1 MRVVA
6 TYTDDV
12 SLLDK
17 AERSA
22 WWQQCKLKYSSMNCF
37 IDYIPQG
44 IEGSDEDDDI
54 IEREHIK
61 TKLAAR
67 GITLK
72 YTDEKD
78 DTEHEIAYRKPKF
91 ELFDPWWLDNDD
103 KEGREL
109 AENFSRDHRK
119 EMNAKWAAK
128 HGSEEEEDEEET
140 DEE

>member
-1 MRVVA
+1 MRVAA
-6 TYTDDV
+6 TCTDDV

-17 AERSA
+17 AERCA

-72 YTDEKD
+72 DTREKD

-91 ELFDPWWLDNDD
+91 ELFDRGGWTTMT
-103 KEGREL
+103 RRV
-109 AENFSRDHRK
+109 ENSPRTSL
-119 EMNAKWAAK
+119 EIIAKR
-128 HGSEEEEDEEET
+128 
-140 DEE
+140 